1 MHAEYDRACDDYL
14 THRVIQ
20 AFDTAQFIESTRG
33 GDCVLQILAGDLN
46 TEPNDL
52 AQRILMTTSRMHDS
66 FQLTKN
72 VAAPEFGTNECA
84 KNSYTD
90 KVALAKC
97 PNGKRIDYIFV
108 RPGQHFKVEIT
119 DYKQPLPD
127 KVPGHDFSYSD
138 HEAVCATV
146 KVTNTHS
153 IVEERQMAEDEKKIT
168 ENNKIALSE
177 CIRQCDESLKEL
189 QNNRKNYSMA
199 AIAMIVILLNMIEL
213 QAPYGLKTIFLMVK
227 ILLTALTMFF
237 IVMGTIWNIMERHGI
252 LSGKLSMEILLKS
265 IEKVHVS

>member
-1 MHAEYDRACDDYL
+1 M

-33 GDCVLQILAGDLN
+33 QDCVLQILAGDLN

-52 AQRILMTTSRMHDS
+52 PQRIIRSTSRMYDAFH
-66 FQLTKN
+66 LAKN
-72 VAAPEFGTNECA
+72 TPEFGTNECA
-84 KNSYTD
+84 KNSYAD
-90 KVALAKC
+90 KAAVEKC

-108 RPGQHFKVEIT
+108 RPGQHHKVEIQ
-119 DYKQPLPD
+119 DYKLPLPP

-138 HEAVCATV
+138 HEAVAATV
-146 KVTNTHS
+146 KLSLTSS
-153 IVEERQMAEDEKKIT
+153 INEEKKVLENEQKVT
-168 ENNKIALSE
+168 EENKIALSE
-177 CIRQCDESLKEL
+177 CIRQCDDSLKEL

-213 QAPYGLKTIFLMVK
+213 QAPYGLKTIFLISK

-237 IVMGTIWNIMERHGI
+237 IFMGTIWNVIERHGL

-265 IEKVHVS
+265 IEKLNS